1 MHIPKIIIHLKNRRN
16 VMMWVKYIKN
26 TKLLMQLFNNVPE
39 LKDVEIEQFN
49 MNYYGRTIVTTVDD
63 EFITILVTGEGLDNA
78 IQMIEQ

>member
-1 MHIPKIIIHLKNRRN
+1 
-16 VMMWVKYIKN
+16 MWVKYIKN

-39 LKDVEIEQFN
+39 LKDEEIEQFN